1 MELGMHG
8 ILATGTSE
16 SAGSVPWWVGG
27 LLVPLVVA
35 TLGVITSWL
44 VARNQRL
51 AAKESAQTAERVAVE
66 ARTSAE
72 EMERLRMLEERLR
85 EHKANVYAKFLPDVV
100 AVFTRDGTQKTKA
113 QQAKET
119 TAMLK
124 AANTFWHESLVYS
137 SDEAQRAF
145 ARFMQASF
153 HSAPPVI
160 SLRLFGEM
168 VIAVRREFWGEA
180 SELTTTDVWAPK
192 INDLYSEEWLDGMTF
207 AQADA
212 LPFDELCRLAQW
224 TPPWAPGPS

>member
-1 MELGMHG
+1 MVPGTQE
-8 ILATGTSE
+8 ILAAGASE
-16 SAGSVPWWVGG
+16 SAGDVPWWVGG
-27 LLVPLVVA
+27 LLVPFVVA
-35 TLGVITSWL
+35 VLGVVTSWL

-51 AAKESAQTAERVAVE
+51 AAKESAGTAERVAAE

-72 EMERLRMLEERLR
+72 EMERLRILEERLR

-100 AVFTRDGTQKTKA
+100 AVFNRDGTQKTPT

-153 HSAPPVI
+153 HSAPSVI

-168 VIAVRREFWGEA
+168 VIAIRREFWGEA
-180 SELTTTDVWAPK
+180 SELKSTDVWAPK
-192 INDLYSEEWLDGMTF
+192 INDLYSKKWIDDMTF

-212 LPFDELCRLAQW
+212 LPFDELCKRAGW
-224 TPPWAPGPS
+224 TPPW